1 LNVRAISRTG
11 SPLVYLARQ
20 FLKKHRYHG
29 FRALYL
35 KESAKGVLDEKHGFV
50 WCFGASLSPLLPVI
64 EINKEFT
71 EFFNDPKREPTIHD
85 DSGGYGVG
93 WDAEIQIETLALL

>member
-1 LNVRAISRTG
+1 M
-11 SPLVYLARQ
+11 
-20 FLKKHRYHG
+20 
-29 FRALYL
+29 

-50 WCFGASLSPLLPVI
+50 WCFGARLSPLLPVI

-85 DSGGYGVG
+85 DSGGVGVG